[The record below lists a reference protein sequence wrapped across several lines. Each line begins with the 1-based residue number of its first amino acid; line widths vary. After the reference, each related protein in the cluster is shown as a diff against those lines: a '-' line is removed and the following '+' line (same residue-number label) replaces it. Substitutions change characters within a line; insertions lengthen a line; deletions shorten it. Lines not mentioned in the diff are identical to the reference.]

1 VPAAVALAGMGQ
13 NLFSPPNVRGWPGGV
28 AWINTQTLLARK
40 QFLDRALTGT
50 SVGPAEAMAIMA
62 APVTPADGRRR
73 RLQALE
79 QARSARVDSAAWL
92 ASVGLAPERVA
103 SPDARARLEQALLVV
118 APSAPAREGALG
130 LDALRAVLLDP
141 AYQLK

>member
-1 VPAAVALAGMGQ
+1 MVAEPA
-13 NLFSPPNVRGWPGGV
+13 
-28 AWINTQTLLARK
+28 
-40 QFLDRALTGT
+40 
-50 SVGPAEAMAIMA
+50 
-62 APVTPADGRRR
+62 TPADGLRR

-79 QARSARVDSAAWL
+79 QVRSARVDSAAWL

-103 SPDARARLEQALLVV
+103 SPDARARLEQTLLVV